1 MNLYVE
7 LGLHTNASAV
17 TDKNGQRY
25 SLMRVLRK
33 LWEMPRAWQQPQI
46 LTLTLTRTRT

>member
-25 SLMRVLRK
+25 SLT
-33 LWEMPRAWQQPQI
+33 
-46 LTLTLTRTRT
+46 LTLTLP

>member
-25 SLMRVLRK
+25 RLGLGLGLGLGLR
-33 LWEMPRAWQQPQI
+33 
-46 LTLTLTRTRT
+46 